1 MDAAKQ
7 MSDSQQENLG
17 DLRTR
22 LSNTIESVET
32 LEHNGRIS
40 KIVGTMIHAISPDA
54 TLGEI
59 CLLRDAETNVELY
72 AEVVGFSEEM
82 ALLTPFGDIRGLS
95 TRSEVIRTRNAQ
107 MVAVGSDL
115 LGRVLNGFGE
125 VSYDDPRGPLEV
137 HDYYSL
143 IRNPPDPMQ
152 RPMIDQVLPVGVRSI
167 DSLLTCAEGQR
178 LGIFSAAG
186 GGKSTLLGSIARGT
200 AADVIVIGLIG
211 ERGREVRDFI
221 YQNIGEEGM
230 KRTVVVASPSN
241 KPAMERIKA
250 AHAATTIAEY
260 FADQGNRVLL
270 LMDSVTRFAR
280 ALREVGL
287 AAGEPAT
294 RRGFPPSVFAAMPQ
308 LVERAGKFN
317 SGSITAFYT
326 VLVEGDDLDE
336 PIADEMRSLVDG
348 HIVLSKKL
356 SQQGNFPP
364 IDILKSDS
372 RVMGSVI
379 NYEHAEAASHVKR
392 LLAKYDDIE
401 LLLKVGEYANGS
413 DPLADEA
420 IAKRELI
427 MNFLRQPVSDLY
439 SFEQSMNDLMQL
451 QS

>member
-1 MDAAKQ
+1 MDL
-7 MSDSQQENLG
+7 EPLNNL
-17 DLRTR
+17 RSR
-22 LSNTIESVET
+22 LSQTIESVDT
-32 LEHNGRIS
+32 LEQNGRIS
-40 KIVGTMIHAISPDA
+40 KIVGTIVHAISPDA

-59 CLLRDAETNVELY
+59 CLLRDAETGVEMY
-72 AEVVGFSEEM
+72 SEVIGFSEEM

-95 TRSEVIRTRNAQ
+95 SRTEVIRTRNAQ
-107 MVAVGSDL
+107 IVAVGQDL

-125 VSYDDPRGPLEV
+125 VRYDDPRGPLKVED
-137 HDYYSL
+137 HYSM
-143 IRNPPDPMQ
+143 IRTPPDPMQ
-152 RPMIDQVLPVGVRSI
+152 RPTIDRVLPVGIRSI
-167 DSLLTCAEGQR
+167 DTLLTCAEGQR

-200 AADVIVIGLIG
+200 SADVIVIGLIG

-230 KRTVVVASPSN
+230 QRTVVVASPSN

-317 SGSITAFYT
+317 TGSITAFYT

-336 PIADEMRSLVDG
+336 PVADEMRSLVDG

-364 IDILKSDS
+364 VDILKSDS
-372 RVMGSVI
+372 RIMGAVI
-379 NYEHAEAASHVKR
+379 SNEHADAAIHFKR
-392 LLAKYDDIE
+392 LLSKYDEIE

-420 IAKRELI
+420 ISKRQHI
-427 MNFLRQPVSDLY
+427 MNFLKQPVSDIY
-439 SFEQSMNDLMQL
+439 SFEHSLNDLMQL
-451 QS
+451 QK